1 MQVPPGSSSESCPN
15 CGLPNSYSASIC
27 ECGYDFGRKIVVP
40 TSYAATGAGG
50 PGGSLR
56 AQGRAYGGLRRL
68 AYVACLVVIGIIVA
82 LVDSVTEPGLLELLT
97 LLAALAAALYLMVLR
112 FRNQGATGWWVLAA
126 FVPLVN
132 LYIGVRA
139 LAYPEGYADRRRLD
153 LAGKAVVFVAV
164 GVLAV
169 ALGAAIALL

>member
-1 MQVPPGSSSESCPN
+1 M
-15 CGLPNSYSASIC
+15 
-27 ECGYDFGRKIVVP
+27 
-40 TSYAATGAGG
+40 
-50 PGGSLR
+50 
-56 AQGRAYGGLRRL
+56 

-126 FVPLVN
+126 FVPFFNV
-132 LYIGVRA
+132 YIGVRA

-153 LAGKAVVFVAV
+153 LAGKAVVFVAM